1 MSSAA
6 FSGLIPL
13 TVRGLQQPDV
23 TNVGDVNK
31 IRDDDMQMYSNSN
44 PATNTPPLRS
54 FYPHTTV
61 AAPLQ
66 PVSPYATASLLQNN
80 AAPMSESSSSPS
92 HVLPSTCAHA
102 GVLAGGAFLGQSS
115 AFRPVREAGARCNE
129 LSNSDS
135 NNETRSNAGEFGA
148 SQSSTLPLQP
158 LPQ

>member
-6 FSGLIPL
+6 FSRLIPL

-92 HVLPSTCAHA
+92 LDITLNRIVLTRVCLQVARSWDRAARFDRCAR
-102 GVLAGGAFLGQSS
+102 Q
-115 AFRPVREAGARCNE
+115 VRAAT
-129 LSNSDS
+129 S
-135 NNETRSNAGEFGA
+135 
-148 SQSSTLPLQP
+148 
-158 LPQ
+158 